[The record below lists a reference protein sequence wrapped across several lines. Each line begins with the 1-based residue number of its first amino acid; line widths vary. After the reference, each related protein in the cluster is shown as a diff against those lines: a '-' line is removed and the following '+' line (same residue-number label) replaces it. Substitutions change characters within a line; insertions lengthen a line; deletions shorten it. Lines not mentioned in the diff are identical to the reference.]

1 MNHLKNRFVL
11 SATLI
16 LTGALGACE
25 KAPLPAVPLDC
36 QNPAAGCT
44 AALAQQ
50 PVRVRLDG
58 PLRTLKT
65 FQVRVEAPGFDEIE
79 ADFTMPGMNMGFN
92 RYTLKRDATGAHRA
106 QVLLPT
112 CISGRGDWVMT
123 LEFDGRERLSL
134 AFDLKN

>member
-1 MNHLKNRFVL
+1 MNRLMNRFVL
-11 SATLI
+11 SAALI

-25 KAPLPAVPLDC
+25 KVPLPAISLACP
-36 QNPAAGCT
+36 NPAAGCT
-44 AALAQQ
+44 TTLAQQ
-50 PVRVRLDG
+50 PVRVRFEG
-58 PLRTLKT
+58 PLRTLKP
-65 FQVRVEAPGFDEIE
+65 FQVRVEAPGFDDIE

-92 RYTLKRDATGAHRA
+92 RYTLKRDAAGQHHA

-123 LEFDGRERLSL
+123 LVFDGRERLSL